1 MLRREYS
8 ISTEDARALYD
19 IAKSYWDFL
28 LWQSPEYDPQFSA
41 YLTFFSLEAFTEN
54 VFEYRKV
61 NTCIEK
67 QNIP

>member
-1 MLRREYS
+1 MLRTEYS

-19 IAKSYWDFL
+19 IAKSYWVFL
-28 LWQSPEYDPQFSA
+28 LRQSPEYDHQFSE
-41 YLTFFSLEAFTEN
+41 YLYFFSLEGFTEN